1 VGSPPTGLS
10 PCHHSAGVSATG
22 LTAATPSRPA
32 PSTVAPSHP
41 RLKPTPDVGSVSV
54 DAIRLAISKA
64 TAPAARRAR
73 LARFLWGPLSPVSP
87 SNLLIEREEPLTRGT
102 HLPDPVNALCAS
114 EAAPSSYPKL
124 DRVPPSLA
132 LGFAQGID
140 RRGEAVGID
149 LGHVACAAGWNAT
162 HSSGLLVNTR
172 LPRILAGTI

>member
-1 VGSPPTGLS
+1 MWARSALMPLGWRSARPLPLPP
-10 PCHHSAGVSATG
+10 V
-22 LTAATPSRPA
+22 
-32 PSTVAPSHP
+32 V
-41 RLKPTPDVGSVSV
+41 PDWHV
-54 DAIRLAISKA
+54 
-64 TAPAARRAR
+64 
-73 LARFLWGPLSPVSP
+73 FLWGPLSPVSP

-172 LPRILAGTI
+172 